1 MVSLNKERVI
11 INNRKN
17 RGISA
22 SIFGISSNIV
32 LFIVKIIV
40 GLLAGSIA
48 VIADAVNNLADSCSS
63 VITLIGF
70 KFAEVP
76 ADEEHPYG
84 HARIEYITGFIV
96 SLIVT
101 FIGGQL
107 LINSAAKII
116 SPEPATYSAVTVV
129 ILITAIIIKLGQY
142 FLYRHISRTINSLSL
157 KASAADSITD
167 CAATGAVLLGIFI
180 SKFTGLNTDGW
191 LGAAVSVFII
201 YSGLT
206 LIFQTSNPL
215 LGNPPDKKLVN
226 AITERILNYTGILG
240 IHDLIIHNYGPGIS
254 YATIH
259 AEVSAESDILE
270 MHDLINEIEL
280 DILND
285 LSVHMVIHLDPIVL
299 NDERVNQLR
308 KETAD
313 IINSISPHISMHDF
327 RVIFGTAHNTLVF
340 DICVPPEYNK
350 VKDKEICRYISKRV
364 KTANPANNV
373 IITVDRNYSHTVTM
387 G

>member
-1 MVSLNKERVI
+1 MK
-11 INNRKN
+11 
-17 RGISA
+17 
-22 SIFGISSNIV
+22 IV
-32 LFIVKIIV
+32 V

-48 VIADAVNNLADSCSS
+48 ICADAVNNLADSCSS

-70 KFAEVP
+70 KFAELP

-116 SPEPATYSAVTVV
+116 APEPATYSVVTIV
-129 ILITAIIIKLGQY
+129 ILGAAIIIKLGQY
-142 FLYRHISRTINSLSL
+142 FLYRHVSRVINSISL
-157 KASAADSITD
+157 KASATDSLTD
-167 CAATGAVLLGIFI
+167 CAATAAVLLGVVI
-180 SKFTGLNTDGW
+180 SKLTGINTDGW
-191 LGAAVSVFII
+191 LGAAVSLFII
-201 YSGLT
+201 YSGVT
-206 LIFQTSNPL
+206 LILQTSNPL
-215 LGNPPDKKLVN
+215 LGNPPDKKIVET
-226 AITERILNYTGILG
+226 ITEKVLDHDGILG
-240 IHDLIIHNYGPGIS
+240 IHDLIIHSYGPGIS
-254 YATIH
+254 YATVH

-285 LSVHMVIHLDPIVL
+285 INVHLVIHLDPIVL

-308 KETAD
+308 KDVTD

-340 DICVPPEYNK
+340 DICVPPEYRK
-350 VKDKEICRYISKRV
+350 VKDKEICRYISARV
-364 KTANPANNV
+364 KTQDPANKV